1 MRAMSENLT
10 DLDPETRAQRAE
22 EAFAHA
28 LRERNELWAELQTRN
43 AQDRQLEH
51 QRRVIEAMTTSL
63 SWRITAPLRL
73 VKRAGGPVAALRKLL
88 AKVVKR

>member
-1 MRAMSENLT
+1 MSPMSEKLT

-22 EAFAHA
+22 EALAQA

-51 QRRVIEAMTTSL
+51 QQRVIEAMQSSV

-73 VKRAGGPVAALRKLL
+73 VKRAGGPLAALRKLV
-88 AKVVKR
+88 AKLGRR

>member
-1 MRAMSENLT
+1 MSENLT

-22 EAFAHA
+22 EALAQA
-28 LRERNELWAELQTRN
+28 LAERNELWAQLQTRN

-51 QRRVIEAMTTSL
+51 QQRVIEAMATSL

-73 VKRAGGPVAALRKLL
+73 VKRAGGPLAALRKLL
-88 AKVVKR
+88 AKAAKR

>member
-1 MRAMSENLT
+1 VSPMSENLT

-22 EAFAHA
+22 EALAQA
-28 LRERNELWAELQTRN
+28 LRERNELWAQLQTRN

-51 QRRVIEAMTTSL
+51 QQRVIEAMTSSL

-73 VKRAGGPVAALRKLL
+73 VKRAGGPLAALRKLL
-88 AKVVKR
+88 ARVAKR